1 MERTHLRFRLM
12 FDADN
17 LDKRAKHL
25 CYMSTHGNKPVFT
38 LANKNM

>member
-1 MERTHLRFRLM
+1 MERTHLCLM

-17 LDKRAKHL
+17 IDERAKHL